1 MLVRTYR
8 VWRIICD
15 KILKRKQLSDRWL
28 LLFLI
33 AFVLVDIVNTCVTA
47 RCYDAN
53 GSAQGVLILFSLVGN
68 STVESYP
75 SLTNPATTGQSC
87 RSNYIIFYLLF
98 GYKVRIQPGTIV
110 LADRT
115 PLLGLFTAVHRGLV
129 FHY

>member
-1 MLVRTYR
+1 MFVRTYR
-8 VWRIICD
+8 IWCIFCD

-28 LLFLI
+28 LFILI
-33 AFVLVDIVNTCVTA
+33 AFVLVDIVNTCETA
-47 RCYDAN
+47 RCHEAN

-68 STVESYP
+68 STVESYS

-87 RSNYIIFYLLF
+87 RSNYIILYSLF

-110 LADRT
+110 LTDRT
-115 PLLGLFTAVHRGLV
+115 SLLGLFTAVHRVLV